1 MTSFRSLL
9 KATAYGALDLVT
21 AGRGVRRTVNG
32 EPYRFP
38 ARWSRYYPAVY
49 EPETAS
55 FLRTHCRPRDV
66 VIDIGAH
73 IGLFGVLMARLVGP
87 AGRVFSFEPTPL
99 TRAVLEQTVRLNG
112 VQAVVEVRGEAVSR
126 TTGTASFHDAG
137 AALGAANS
145 LVPMGRLDAGP
156 VISVPTVSVD
166 DFVREQSLT
175 PRCLK
180 IDAEGAELDVLL
192 GAERTFTTMR
202 PVADLALHPAA
213 LARSGSSLK
222 ELWAILRGYRMSVR
236 RVDGAATEDW
246 FCRQDGL
253 FNVHLVPE

>member
-1 MTSFRSLL
+1 VTGFRSLL
-9 KATAYGALDLVT
+9 KATAYGTLDLVT

-38 ARWSRYYPAVY
+38 ARWCRYYPAVY
-49 EPETAS
+49 EPETAA
-55 FLRTHCRPRDV
+55 FLRAHCKPGDV
-66 VIDIGAH
+66 ALDIGAH
-73 IGLFGVLMARLVGP
+73 IGLFSVLMARLVGQ

-99 TRAVLEQTVRLNG
+99 TRAVLEQTVRLNDAQG
-112 VQAVVEVRGEAVSR
+112 VIEVRGEAVSR

-145 LVPMGRLDAGP
+145 LVPIDRPDAGP
-156 VISVPTVSVD
+156 VIPVPTIRVD
-166 DFVREQSLT
+166 DFVRERGVV

-192 GAERTFTTMR
+192 GAERALTAAR

-213 LARSGSSLK
+213 LARAGGSLK
-222 ELWAILRGYRMSVR
+222 QLWDVLRDYRMGVVR
-236 RVDGAATEDW
+236 DGGAVTEDW

-253 FNVHLVPE
+253 FNVHLIPA